1 MKALDRKLLRD
12 LRLMWSQ
19 ALTIALVVASG
30 IGGFI
35 TMLSAVDSLALARD
49 RFYAQGRFAD
59 VFATLRRAP
68 NALADTLR
76 ALPGVAQVQTS
87 VEETVRIDIEGA
99 NDPILGMLIG
109 IDPKA
114 PRAMNRVLVKSGRGL
129 DDVHASGPPPGRSQ
143 GEPAPSGG
151 SQRSERGG
159 SGTTIPALVSPA
171 FAEKRGLKPG
181 SRVGALINGK
191 HRTLEIAGVGLSP
204 EYIFAGLMGMPDLR
218 GVGVFWL
225 PRDALAAAYDM
236 EGAFNRVALEL
247 APGADERAVIEALNL
262 HLARYG
268 GREAHGRED
277 QPSHAML
284 ANEIKEQRVMGTVL
298 PSIFLGVAAFLL
310 NVVVSRLVATQREQ
324 IAALKALGYAN
335 RVIAGH
341 YLKFV
346 FVIVAIGMVMGVAL
360 GDRLGTMFTGLY
372 AEFFYFPSFEHRIA
386 PWLLAVSLGIT
397 LATAVLGTLNA
408 LVATVRLA
416 PAEAMRPPAP
426 GRYRRTLVER
436 LGFERIGTAMRMI
449 LRNMERR
456 PWRSAL
462 SIGGV
467 AAAVAIVV
475 MGNFFRDAIDFIVD
489 SQFNVGMRSDVIVW
503 LAEAADEPAAKA
515 ETARLPGVVATESG
529 RDVAVRFVNGHRSE
543 RGQIRGLSRRPE
555 LTRIIDDRNRVVS
568 RVEDDGLVM
577 TDRLADKLGLRIGD
591 TVRVEVLQGQRRTL
605 RIPLAA
611 TAREM
616 MGLNAY
622 MERRALN
629 RALQEGDQA
638 TWFAL
643 AIDRGHEDDVLAAS
657 QKLPRIVGVFSK
669 ATLLRNMQE
678 VSARNVRIMST
689 VLTLFA
695 TVIAVGVVYNNA
707 RIALAERAWEL
718 ASLRVLGFS
727 RAEVSALLLG
737 EMALG
742 IAVALPLGMVL
753 GFGLVHLVVGMLA
766 SDQFFF
772 PVVIRPP
779 TYAWA
784 ALAVLAAAAASA
796 LVVRRRIDTLDMVA
810 ALKTRE

>member
-1 MKALDRKLLRD
+1 VKALDRKLLRD

-35 TMLSAVDSLALARD
+35 TTLSAVDSLALARD
-49 RFYAQGRFAD
+49 RFYASGRFAD
-59 VFATLRRAP
+59 VFAGVKRAP
-68 NALADTLR
+68 NSLAETLR
-76 ALPGVAQVQTS
+76 ATPGVADVQTS
-87 VEETVRIDIEGA
+87 IEQIVRIELDGVG
-99 NDPILGMLIG
+99 DPVIGQLIG
-109 IDPKA
+109 LDLRSP
-114 PRAMNRVLVKSGRGL
+114 PAMNRVTLRSGRAL
-129 DDVHASGPPPGRSQ
+129 EDARL
-143 GEPAPSGG
+143 GG
-151 SQRSERGG
+151 NV
-159 SGTTIPALVSPA
+159 IPALVSPG
-171 FAEKRGLKPG
+171 FAEKRGLQPG

-191 HRTLEIAGVGLSP
+191 QRTLEISGIALSP

-218 GVGVFWL
+218 GVGVFWV

-236 EGAFNRVALEL
+236 QGAFNRIAVKL
-247 APGADERAVIEALNL
+247 APGASEQDVVDKLSGQL
-262 HLARYG
+262 SRYG
-268 GREAHGRED
+268 GREAHGRKD

-284 ANEIKEQRVMGTVL
+284 DNEIKEQRVLGTVL

-324 IAALKALGYAN
+324 IAALKALGYPN
-335 RVIAGH
+335 RTIAAH
-341 YLKFV
+341 YLKLV
-346 FVIVAIGMVMGVAL
+346 LVIVTLGMALGVVI

-372 AEFFYFPSFEHRIA
+372 AEFFYFPSFEHRIE
-386 PWLLAVSLGIT
+386 PWLLFVSLGIT

-408 LVATVRLA
+408 ILATVRLA

-426 GRYRRTLVER
+426 GRYRRTLLER
-436 LGFERIGTAMRMI
+436 MGIRAIGPSLRMI

-456 PWRSAL
+456 PLRSAL

-475 MGNFFRDAIDFIVD
+475 MGNFFRDAIDYIVD
-489 SQFNVGMRSDVIVW
+489 SQFNVSMRSDVIVW
-503 LAEAADEPAAKA
+503 MTEAGDNAAGH
-515 ETARLPGVVATESG
+515 EVARLPGVIAVESG
-529 RDVAVRFVNGHRSE
+529 RDVPVRFVNGHLAE
-543 RGQIRGLSRRPE
+543 RGQIRGHTRRAE
-555 LTRIIDDRNRVVS
+555 LTRIIDHDNHEAS
-568 RVEDDGLVM
+568 RLDDDGLVM

-591 TVRVEVLQGQRRTL
+591 LVRVEVLEGRQRTL
-605 RIPLAA
+605 QIPLAA

-629 RALQEGDQA
+629 RVLQEGDQA
-638 TWFAL
+638 TWFAVSVE
-643 AIDRGHEDDVLAAS
+643 RGREPLLLEAS
-657 QKLPRIVGVFSK
+657 KQLPRIVGVFSK
-669 ATLLRNMQE
+669 STLLRNMQE

-707 RIALAERAWEL
+707 RIALAERTWEL
-718 ASLRVLGFS
+718 ASLRVLGFT
-727 RAEVSALLLG
+727 RAEVSGLLLG
-737 EMALG
+737 EMAIG
-742 IAVALPLGMVL
+742 IAVALPLGMLL
-753 GFGLVHLVVGMLA
+753 GNGLVHLVTGLLK

-772 PVVIRPP
+772 PVVIRAP

-784 ALAVLAAAAASA
+784 ALAVLASGVASA
-796 LVVRRRIDTLDMVA
+796 LVVRRRIDRLDMVA